1 MCAARPDLASRLG
14 APTWRPDLSARLCG
28 PFQRVPTW
36 RPVSAR
42 PELGGVQRVPNELF
56 IKVQSGGS
64 RGCVIVHTGGTPPV
78 PPQNRGNSSASRLG
92 ENPNRVYP
100 EGPGKLGTPKSGV
113 LGVQIGANLCKFV
126 QICANVDKLG
136 KCGGPQKPGKRGVF
150 GGVGGYPQKDG
161 FFGFFGFL
169 GILVFL
175 VVFDGEIL

>member
-1 MCAARPDLASRLG
+1 MVQRVPTESSWRPDCEVVCSASQLGVPARPDLASRLG
-14 APTWRPDLSARLCG
+14 V

-36 RPVSAR
+36 RPELASQRVPTWR

-100 EGPGKLGTPKSGV
+100 EGPGKLGTPQKWCFG
-113 LGVQIGANLCKFV
+113 GANWCKFV
-126 QICANVDKLG
+126 QICANL
-136 KCGGPQKPGKRGVF
+136 CNLGGPENPGK
-150 GGVGGYPQKDG
+150 
-161 FFGFFGFL
+161 
-169 GILVFL
+169 
-175 VVFDGEIL
+175 